1 MSKNPEARLAQ
12 HARSIGA
19 GNAADVYAARDAE
32 AAALALAGADDCQ
45 RRESDARRLADTEL
59 LGALQRKLA
68 AEEQAILQAQNRS
81 QAEMAAETVAAERAH
96 AERQLEIASRSRI
109 DAEQRALADTKRR
122 EFAAAELAKAT
133 QARLTREREAEAIAR
148 QRAESERNAA
158 DLAEQTIRTEREL
171 EALTLARTTAE
182 RDAAQQAARRKL
194 QDDEAADALRMRLR
208 AQQDERESKA
218 VHESTK
224 TLAEAAH
231 LQRLGVESELA
242 AQPRTPAPLAAHRS
256 SPAPSRQLLRLGLML
271 CIGAAL
277 GYALGSPGMS
287 EGKTWFQGELPES
300 GKLKLDRNLSP
311 QAGASKPG
319 FPAAR

>member
-218 VHESTK
+218 AHESAK

-242 AQPRTPAPLAAHRS
+242 AQPRAPLAADRS
-256 SPAPSRQLLRLGLML
+256 SPARSRQLLRLGLML

-277 GYALGSPGMS
+277 GYALGGLGMS

-300 GKLKLDRNLSP
+300 WKLKLDRNLSP